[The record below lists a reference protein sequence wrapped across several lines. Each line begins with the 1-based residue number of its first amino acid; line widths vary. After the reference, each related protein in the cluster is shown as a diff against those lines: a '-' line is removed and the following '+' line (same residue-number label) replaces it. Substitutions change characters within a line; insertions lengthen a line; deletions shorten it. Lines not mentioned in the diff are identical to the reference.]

1 MQRIVQVCL
10 FGTALAVGTALTVGT
25 TGCSRSTET
34 TPTELAVTNTY
45 LESIVVDLLG
55 DQTGIICLTEPGMCP
70 GHFDVRPSQVARLR
84 TCRLLLRFDF
94 QSALDA
100 KLAPLADHG
109 LVIAEIRPDGGL
121 STPTAYLDACRQTAA
136 ALIQVGLMSEADAD
150 ARISAIAQ
158 RMAELDS
165 WVRDEVETAQLAGKR
180 ALSSVHQQGLC
191 EWLGLDVVG
200 TFRGADT
207 VGVAELESAVRAG
220 TQAPVILVAANRAE
234 GRRVADALADRL
246 DATVVMLDNFPDRD
260 GGPPRF
266 DTLVRANVHRLLAA
280 SRP

>member
-1 MQRIVQVCL
+1 MKSILQICL
-10 FGTALAVGTALTVGT
+10 LGTTLAVGTA
-25 TGCSRSTET
+25 GCSRSDDTAQ
-34 TPTELAVTNTY
+34 TELAVTNTY

-55 DQTGIICLTEPGMCP
+55 KEAGIICLTEPGMCP

-94 QSALDA
+94 QSTLDA

-109 LVIAEIRPDGGL
+109 LVIAEIRPEGGL
-121 STPTAYLDACRQTAA
+121 STPTAYLEGCRQTAA
-136 ALIQVGLMSEADAD
+136 ALVQVGLMSEADAD
-150 ARISAIAQ
+150 ARLSAIAE
-158 RMAELDS
+158 RMATLDS
-165 WVRDEVETAQLAGKR
+165 WVRDEVETAQLVGQRTLA
-180 ALSSVHQQGLC
+180 SVHQQGLC
-191 EWLGLDVVG
+191 EWLGLKVVG

-220 TQAPVILVAANRAE
+220 TQSPVTLVAANRAE

-246 DATVVMLDNFPDRD
+246 AATVVMLDNFPDRD
-260 GGPPRF
+260 DGPPHF
-266 DTLVRANVHRLLAA
+266 DTLVRANVRRLLAV